1 MINNQFEFKKN
12 YSQKGFFTIKKF
24 FTKKKIFKLKK
35 DILSQIKM
43 KKYYFYYEKIKNK
56 KKIRR
61 IERVSDEIASSK
73 KIINQKKFSIY

>member
-12 YSQKGFFTIKKF
+12 YSQKGFFIKKF

-43 KKYYFYYEKIKNK
+43 KNIISTTK
-56 KKIRR
+56 K
-61 IERVSDEIASSK
+61 
-73 KIINQKKFSIY
+73 